1 MTIWTVAHQG
11 PLSMGFFR
19 QEYWNGLLC
28 PPSGDPPDQGI
39 KPTSFT
45 SPTLAGG
52 FCTTSA
58 TWEAHIHACVCVCVC
73 VCVHNLRKDL
83 HFWLEFSFLLY
94 NKLRTVIIFTVLC
107 KNIVFH
113 QFRSEI
119 YGLKECLNVEGG
131 KQRKDLN
138 IMQEAVLRWW
148 RNRTWRP
155 LSPPQIHQ
163 KNI

>member
-1 MTIWTVAHQG
+1 MDCYALLQVIFLTQG
-11 PLSMGFFR
+11 SNPHLLHLPHWQEGSVPLV
-19 QEYWNGLLC
+19 
-28 PPSGDPPDQGI
+28 PPG
-39 KPTSFT
+39 KPTYMRV
-45 SPTLAGG
+45 
-52 FCTTSA
+52 
-58 TWEAHIHACVCVCVC
+58 CVCVCVC

-131 KQRKDLN
+131 KRRKDLN